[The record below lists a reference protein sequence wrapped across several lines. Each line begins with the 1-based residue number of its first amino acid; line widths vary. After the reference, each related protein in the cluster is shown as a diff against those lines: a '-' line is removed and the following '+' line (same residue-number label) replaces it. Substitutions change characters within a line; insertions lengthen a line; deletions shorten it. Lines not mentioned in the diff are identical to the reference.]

1 MVNLVTRFSQM
12 SPAELE
18 RNTKKSLEWFRRA
31 IGSMTVS
38 DRQRG
43 LIEDTYANK
52 SKPLIGG
59 MFMFQYVAKWK
70 DILPYYDTTE
80 LSIN

>member
-12 SPAELE
+12 SPEE
-18 RNTKKSLEWFRRA
+18 IKRNTKESLNWFRNA

-43 LIEDTYANK
+43 LIEDSYSNK
-52 SKPLIGG
+52 PKPLIGG
-59 MFMFQYVAKWK
+59 MFMFQYVAKFS
-70 DILPYYDTTE
+70 L
-80 LSIN
+80 